1 MVINPLI
8 MLPTIGPSM
17 GDVADRGRRERKERG
32 GIAAVA
38 IWLLVFMGAS
48 AAAEDMFLGVPVT
61 PLSGTY
67 LVFKDVNVRGK
78 PGTKAKRVGKL
89 ERGGRVEA
97 IGKAQ
102 GAWLAVARNGED
114 LGFVF
119 APMLLPLIDGT
130 LEAEIEGQAPL
141 DKDRFCAYAIRFEGK
156 SAVEDGL
163 FETSDYEVTYR
174 CPGDGED
181 LEFSTY
187 MFITEAPYQLSPNH
201 VYQISIDVTD
211 VSGGY
216 DEILSTVFLYE
227 ARRDRV
233 IFDSVSLRAFRRS
246 KASGERPASTVAEA
260 LTAAVELAPGV
271 WSDKVWRA
279 LAAGPE

>member
-1 MVINPLI
+1 M
-8 MLPTIGPSM
+8 
-17 GDVADRGRRERKERG
+17 ADRGRRRHAERG

-38 IWLLVFMGAS
+38 AWLLVFMIAP
-48 AAAEDMFLGVPVT
+48 AAAEDLFLGVPVT

-67 LVFKDVNVRGK
+67 LVLKDVNIRGK
-78 PGTKAKRVGKL
+78 PATKAKRVGKL
-89 ERGGRVEA
+89 AKGDRVDA
-97 IGKAQ
+97 LGKAQ
-102 GAWLAVARNGED
+102 GAWLAVGRDGED

-130 LEAEIEGQAPL
+130 LVADIEGQAPL
-141 DKDRFCAYAIRFEGK
+141 SEEKFCAYAIRFEGK
-156 SAVEDGL
+156 SPVEDGL
-163 FETSDYEVTYR
+163 FDTSDYEVTYR
-174 CPGDGED
+174 CPGDDGE

-187 MFITEAPYQLSPNH
+187 MFITEAPYQLSANH

-216 DEILSTVFLYE
+216 DEILSTIFLYE

-233 IFDSVSLRAFRRS
+233 IFDSVSLRAFRRPR
-246 KASGERPASTVAEA
+246 ATGERAASTVEEA

-271 WSDKVWRA
+271 WSEKVWRA
-279 LAAGPE
+279 LAQGPE

>member
-1 MVINPLI
+1 
-8 MLPTIGPSM
+8 M
-17 GDVADRGRRERKERG
+17 GDVAIRGWRKCMARG
-32 GIAAVA
+32 TIAAVTV
-38 IWLLVFMGAS
+38 WMLVVM
-48 AAAEDMFLGVPVT
+48 AATAVAEEMFRGVPVT
-61 PLSGTY
+61 PLSGAY
-67 LVFKDVNVRGK
+67 LVLKDVNIRGK
-78 PGTKAKRVGKL
+78 PETRAKRLGKL
-89 ERGGRVEA
+89 KKGDRVDA

-102 GAWLAVARNGED
+102 GAWLAVAKEGKD

-130 LEAEIEGQAPL
+130 LETEIEGKAPL
-141 DKDRFCAYAIRFEGK
+141 PEEKFCDYVIRFEGK

-163 FETSDYEVTYR
+163 FETSDYEVAYR
-174 CPGDGED
+174 CPGDDGD

-246 KASGERPASTVAEA
+246 KASGEKPATTVVEA
-260 LTAAVELAPGV
+260 LTAAAELAPGV